1 MKRLLKWAGYGLA
14 GLAALLLVVIG
25 GAYAVSEAMI
35 RWPVERPKVQ
45 LVASH
50 DTGAVQRGARV
61 AKLNGCHDC
70 HGQQLQ
76 GLLFHDEMPI
86 IRAWGPNLS
95 RVIAVQSDAQL
106 DGAIRHGV
114 AGDGRRLWMMP
125 SSAFAHL
132 SDQETSDLLAYL
144 RTYKPTGDAQPRF
157 QVGPIGR
164 LGVLLGQFKSEA
176 EMIKRNGDG
185 LRIADLGPRHAQ
197 GRDLAR
203 ACVECHGQSLEG
215 NTTMKSPDL
224 AIAASY
230 DPEDFVR
237 LLRTGVAAGDRKVGL
252 MTQIAPA
259 RFGALTPQ
267 EVSALQGYLK
277 ARASQRI
284 ALADVTSKETPRP

>member
-14 GLAALLLVVIG
+14 GIVALLLVVIG
-25 GAYAVSEAMI
+25 GLYAASEVMI
-35 RWPVERPKVQ
+35 RWPVDRPKVQ

-50 DTGAVQRGARV
+50 DSGAVRRGARV

-70 HGQQLQ
+70 HGQKLE

-144 RTYKPTGDAQPRF
+144 RTYRPTGEEQPRF
-157 QVGPIGR
+157 QVGPVGR
-164 LGVLLGQFKSEA
+164 LGVLLGQFRSEA
-176 EMIKRNGDG
+176 DTIKINGPA
-185 LRIADLGPRHAQ
+185 LKIADLGPEHAQ
-197 GRDLAR
+197 GRELAR
-203 ACVECHGQSLEG
+203 ACVECHGPSLEG
-215 NTTMKSPDL
+215 NKMMKSPDL
-224 AIAASY
+224 SIVASY
-230 DPEDFVR
+230 DPEDFAR
-237 LLRTGVAAGDRKVGL
+237 LLHTGVAAGDRKVGL

-259 RFGALTPQ
+259 RFGGLSAQ

-277 ARASQRI
+277 ARAARQI
-284 ALADVTSKETPRP
+284 AMADVTSKGTQQP

>member
-14 GLAALLLVVIG
+14 GIVGLLLVVIG
-25 GAYAVSEAMI
+25 GAYAVSEVMI
-35 RWPVERPKVQ
+35 RWPVDRPKVQ

-50 DTGAVQRGARV
+50 DSGAVQRGARV

-70 HGQQLQ
+70 HGQKLE

-144 RTYKPTGDAQPRF
+144 RTYRPTGEKQPRF
-157 QVGPIGR
+157 QVGPVGR

-176 EMIKRNGDG
+176 DMIKINGGG
-185 LRIADLGPRHAQ
+185 LKIADLGPEHAQ

-215 NTTMKSPDL
+215 NKTMKSPDL
-224 AIAASY
+224 SIVASY
-230 DPEDFVR
+230 DPEDFAR
-237 LLRTGVAAGDRKVGL
+237 LLHTGVAAGGRKVGL

-259 RFGALTPQ
+259 RFGGLSAQ
-267 EVSALQGYLK
+267 EVLALQGYLK
-277 ARASQRI
+277 ARAERQI
-284 ALADVTSKETPRP
+284 ARADVTSTGTPQP